1 MYIYNIKQIKNLNT
15 KQMNNL
21 DHIFGDISKQLK
33 DLSPSKL
40 YKYKVVASFKGGKF
54 KQVELCKTE
63 EEAIKS
69 IQLNTSR
76 HTKGWVVTYYNIE
89 D

>member
-1 MYIYNIKQIKNLNT
+1 MY
-15 KQMNNL
+15 NL
-21 DHIFGDISKQLK
+21 DHIFGDITEQLK
-33 DLSPSKL
+33 SLKADKM